1 MGGFVPL
8 TQKLANTG
16 DCKYQKAIPIARGT
30 WTIKGNRLRPHS
42 LEFRW
47 LKLTSKELEHNGKR
61 QRIYL
66 KRTMCLERIE
76 GSPFLRTWNQEEES
90 HKDLRK
96 RISSQFLNIFFPSV
110 VLIGPTWVT
119 CSFLVESTVG
129 GDWVTP
135 WCQHAGQVLVLVG
148 KERVFRESHGLDR
161 RTKMYLL

>member
-1 MGGFVPL
+1 M
-8 TQKLANTG
+8 
-16 DCKYQKAIPIARGT
+16 
-30 WTIKGNRLRPHS
+30 
-42 LEFRW
+42 
-47 LKLTSKELEHNGKR
+47 KLTSKELEHNGKR
-61 QRIYL
+61 QNFL

-110 VLIGPTWVT
+110 VLIGPTGVT

-135 WCQHAGQVLVLVG
+135 
-148 KERVFRESHGLDR
+148 
-161 RTKMYLL
+161 